1 MPLAASAPEGA
12 AASPRRPGLALA
24 LALCGACA
32 RGGEGEREPPD
43 LATVLARDRAAAWF
57 AAGRWDEAA
66 DALAP
71 LVAAGG
77 AAAEDLVRAA
87 GVELARG
94 AWEAATP
101 LARRALALRPDDP
114 AAHWCAYRLA
124 LARGDGEGAL
134 AHLERVH
141 ALAPADVPAQ
151 LALATV
157 AGALGHAAS
166 AERHFAALLG
176 RAPARGARWLCA
188 ALAGHAQALE
198 SLGRPEEARRA
209 REERERLLEAGIA
222 DPTREEL
229 DRGSFGRVEPA
240 RPGPVADAAA
250 LEALLGPPPE
260 GRLEPLAPTTLEGV
274 RGLVGLARAA
284 PESAGEACAAL
295 PFAPEDVLAYGAE
308 GVRLMRLVDGQ
319 LRSVETVLEQG
330 TSLVVP
336 VALRARE
343 AGARADADAD
353 AELLAVTDAGLVLLE
368 HTPAGWRRARE
379 RPLVADGFPVADLA
393 PLDFDRD
400 GDLDLL
406 LVGAEG
412 ARLLRNDRTRAGGE
426 LVDASAEAG
435 LSAAPA
441 LASCA
446 VEDLDD
452 DGDPDLLLAGA
463 GGLLWFANAGHG
475 RFTDAT
481 RALPPA
487 ARVSPS
493 ALVWDLVP
501 DARPDLLIGGERGAL
516 LVAAARGRWS
526 VRPLAGLAGVRAP
539 AVHDLFHA
547 GVELCLWPDPE
558 RGLMALAPLEAP
570 AGPRALHGVDEL
582 APASC
587 ALADLDGDGV
597 RDVVESDGR
606 NLRALLVRGAA
617 GALRVSLRGGAQNPR
632 GVGATLEVRAGP
644 LYRRVHAGGEP
655 IEIGLGRARRVDV
668 LRVTWPDG
676 RVQTELDLAAPGR
689 YVVRQPGE
697 RSGS

>member
-1 MPLAASAPEGA
+1 MPRIASAAG
-12 AASPRRPGLALA
+12 SPRRPGLALA

-32 RGGEGEREPPD
+32 RGGEGERAPPD

-71 LVAAGG
+71 LVAAAG

-94 AWEAATP
+94 AWEAAAP
-101 LARRALALRPDDP
+101 LARRALVLRPDDP

-124 LARGDGEGAL
+124 LAQGDGEGAL

-141 ALAPADVPAQ
+141 ALAPADVPAE

-157 AGALGHAAS
+157 ASALGHAAS

-188 ALAGHAQALE
+188 ALAGHAQVLE

-209 REERERLLEAGIA
+209 REERQRLLEAGIA
-222 DPTREEL
+222 DPSREEL
-229 DRGSFGRVEPA
+229 ERGSFGGVEPS

-250 LEALLGPPPE
+250 LEDLLGPPPE

-274 RGLVGLARAA
+274 RGLVALARAA
-284 PESAGEACAAL
+284 PDEGADEACEAL
-295 PFAPEDVLAYGAE
+295 PFAPEDVLAYGPE
-308 GVRLMRLVDGQ
+308 GVRRMRLVDGE
-319 LRSVETVLEQG
+319 LRPVETVLEEG

-336 VALRARE
+336 VALHARE
-343 AGARADADAD
+343 AGARADAA
-353 AELLAVTDAGLVLLE
+353 AELFAVTESGLVLLE
-368 HTPAGWRRARE
+368 HTPGGWRRARE
-379 RPLVADGFPVADLA
+379 RPFVADGFPVADLA

-435 LSAAPA
+435 LAAAPA

-446 VEDLDD
+446 VEDLDL

-463 GGLLWFANAGHG
+463 GGLLWFANEGHG
-475 RFTDAT
+475 RFADAT
-481 RALPPA
+481 RALPSA
-487 ARVSPS
+487 ARASPS

-501 DARPDLLIGGERGAL
+501 DARPDLLLGGERGAL

-570 AGPRALHGVDEL
+570 AAPRALHGADEL
-582 APASC
+582 APALC

-617 GALRVSLRGGAQNPR
+617 GALRVSLRGSAQNPR
-632 GVGATLEVRAGP
+632 GVGATVEVRAGP
-644 LYRRVHAGGEP
+644 LYRRVRARGEP
-655 IEIGLGRARRVDV
+655 IEIGLGRASRVDV